1 MEKLSKT
8 NVSQQYSREDHNSMT
23 NQDIAFEESSL
34 IRIICLGNP
43 LHGDDGFGFHVFQCL
58 KQKTLP
64 ENVELIDGRTA
75 GLALLPLFKNCERI
89 IVVDVISNI
98 EATNNEQIKSGEIV
112 VIRELQEKLE
122 QSHLQFEHGGSLVEL
137 IAMLPVYQ
145 QSIPHIDFVGVVGE
159 NDRFYDQTLGAK
171 LLAQVNPVVDE
182 ILALL
187 LIVLASKNAP

>member
-1 MEKLSKT
+1 MEKRSKT
-8 NVSQQYSREDHNSMT
+8 NISQQDSQDDHNSMT
-23 NQDIAFEESSL
+23 NQNIASVDNCL

-58 KQKTLP
+58 KQKALP

-75 GLALLPLFKNCERI
+75 GLALLPLFKDCERV
-89 IVVDVISNI
+89 IVVDVVSNT
-98 EATNNEQIKSGEIV
+98 EATNNEQIKAGEIV
-112 VIRELQEKLE
+112 VIRELQENLE

-145 QSIPHIDFVGVVGE
+145 QSIPHIDFVGAVGQ

-171 LLAQVNPVVDE
+171 LLAQVNLVVDE
-182 ILALL
+182 VLALL
-187 LIVLASKNAP
+187 LTGKNAP